1 MPYWDI
7 SFRASLEDSGNWKNL
22 SRMNYLLALKK
33 KKRVCLTKRPSNWSS
48 AQI

>member
-1 MPYWDI
+1 MGLSRRGLRGTPMPYWDI

-33 KKRVCLTKRPSNWSS
+33 KKES
-48 AQI
+48 A